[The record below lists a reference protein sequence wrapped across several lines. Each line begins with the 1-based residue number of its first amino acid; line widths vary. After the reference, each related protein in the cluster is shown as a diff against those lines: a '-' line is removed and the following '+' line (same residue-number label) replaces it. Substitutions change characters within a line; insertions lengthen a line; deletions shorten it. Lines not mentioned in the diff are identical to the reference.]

1 MVHHNYFWDD
11 TSSDKNKV
19 CRISSW
25 PVNNKPEKL
34 GGSLNDFQPHRW
46 YSSFIEQCSLWQSSQ
61 GIQRLL
67 EEFAAKICIV
77 SCKTHLL
84 FYKQPHNTKPKQLK
98 AKHEG
103 KRKIY
108 MIFVHTIFSCFPKS
122 GTKMQLMHISI
133 WHIYCGFT
141 QIWSK
146 PDFPIRL
153 YSSNRRCELL
163 IHHLLIFKCL
173 TSGIPTLHAFTE
185 SNLQASSNQSD

>member
-1 MVHHNYFWDD
+1 MFISNFCQQELKRQENYLFIIRIKSYLLFERLYLHHYAIV
-11 TSSDKNKV
+11 SSLYQWHRIVLKSQGYGSSQLLLGRYISADKNKV

-25 PVNNKPEKL
+25 SVNNKPEKL
-34 GGSLNDFQPHRW
+34 GGPLNDFQPHRW

-84 FYKQPHNTKPKQLK
+84 FYIQPHNTKPKQLK

-108 MIFVHTIFSCFPKS
+108 MVFVYTIFSCFPKS

-133 WHIYCGFT
+133 WHSYCG
-141 QIWSK
+141 
-146 PDFPIRL
+146 
-153 YSSNRRCELL
+153 
-163 IHHLLIFKCL
+163 
-173 TSGIPTLHAFTE
+173 
-185 SNLQASSNQSD
+185 